1 MKTTLT
7 TASVITPDA
16 LQRLVDDQGICHL
29 IFDTPGSVAN
39 IFTRETMAQ
48 LESHLRWVAQQQDL
62 KGLLLRSAKPKI
74 FIAGADLN
82 TMLASSPESLGELI
96 TTGQRVFSLLANL
109 SLPKAAAIHGACLGG
124 GFELAL
130 ACDYRIASD
139 DPATRIGL
147 PETQLGLVPAWGG
160 CTRLPRL
167 IGVRGACQVILK
179 GTAFTAFMAQK
190 HGLIDAVVPA
200 HCLLQRAI
208 QWLLHPVSANR
219 HGTMDRFVAP
229 VIRSLTRGHLQR
241 STHGNYPALPAA
253 LDLISKAPWRS
264 VEASLAAER
273 KTFETLMA
281 LPGSRNLIRL
291 FFARERAKKLRVPG
305 VARKIQH
312 VAILGA
318 GVMGCGIAY
327 WLSSRGLSVQLT
339 DINAAA
345 LAKAEA
351 RLRQSCTEAVS
362 RHLRTRTEAQ
372 AVMDRIVLATNE
384 VSFKKVDLII
394 EAAVEDPAIK
404 RALFTSLRPH
414 LSPTAL
420 IATNTS
426 AIPLGGL
433 WDSTQAVEGDV
444 RRPAPRQADS
454 PVPDSGLVTS
464 PSTERALKPIA
475 GIANF
480 LGLHFFNPVHAM
492 PLVEIVRPPHTSDDA
507 VATAVEF
514 VKAIGKLPIV
524 VKDSPGFLVN
534 RVLMPCLLEAAR
546 MVENGA
552 SIASVDSGML
562 TFGMPMGPLRLLDE
576 VGLDVALHVV
586 KTLAAAFPHTANVPA
601 WIEQRVQ
608 SGALGR
614 KSGHGYY
621 LYSEG
626 KEPVPADHAK
636 IRPRDITEA
645 QRRLPLLLTN
655 EAARCLDEGIAATAE
670 DIDLGMVLGTGYAP
684 FRGGPLRHADALGL
698 ETTLRSLQAL
708 EAESGSLYTPAHG
721 LVTRALNHLTYYPED
736 PTK

>member
-1 MKTTLT
+1 MKTSLT
-7 TASVITPDA
+7 SAPTTTPDA

-29 IFDTPGSVAN
+29 IFDTPGSAAN

-48 LESHLRWVAQQQDL
+48 LEAHLLWVAQSRDL
-62 KGLLLRSAKPKI
+62 NGLLLRSAKPKI

-82 TMLASSPESLGELI
+82 TMLDSPAESLGELI
-96 TTGQRVFSLLANL
+96 STGQRVFTLLA
-109 SLPKAAAIHGACLGG
+109 SLPLPKIAAIHGACLGG

-167 IGVRGACQVILK
+167 IGVRGACHVILK
-179 GTAFTAFMAQK
+179 GTPFTAFMAHK

-208 QWLLHPVSANR
+208 QWLLHPVNPDR

-253 LDLISKAPWRS
+253 LELISKAPWRS
-264 VEASLAAER
+264 VEESMAAER

-305 VARKIQH
+305 VARKVEH
-312 VAILGA
+312 VAVVGA

-327 WLSSRGLSVQLT
+327 WLSTRGLSVQLT

-351 RLRQSCTEAVS
+351 RLRKSCTEAVT
-362 RHLRTRTEAQ
+362 RHLLTRTEAQ
-372 AVMDRIVLATNE
+372 AVMDRIVLATND
-384 VSFKKVDLII
+384 VSFKTADLII

-404 RALFTSLRPH
+404 RTLFASLRPK
-414 LSPTAL
+414 LKSQAI
-420 IATNTS
+420 IASNTS

-433 WDSTQAVEGDV
+433 LDN
-444 RRPAPRQADS
+444 P
-454 PVPDSGLVTS
+454 
-464 PSTERALKPIA
+464 
-475 GIANF
+475 NF

-492 PLVEIVRPPHTSDDA
+492 PLVEIVRPAHASDDA

-514 VKAIGKLPIV
+514 VKAIGKLPLV
-524 VKDSPGFLVN
+524 VQDSPGFLVN

-546 MVENGA
+546 MVHDGA
-552 SIASVDSGML
+552 GIASVDQAML
-562 TFGMPMGPLRLLDE
+562 SFGMPMGPLRLLDE

-586 KTLAAAFPHTANVPA
+586 KTLAAAFPNTASVPA
-601 WIEQRVQ
+601 WIEERVQ

-621 LYSEG
+621 LYADG

-636 IRPRDITEA
+636 IRPRDIIDA

-655 EAARCLDEGIAATAE
+655 EAARCLDEGVAATAE
-670 DIDLGMVLGTGYAP
+670 DVDLGMVLGTGYAP

-698 ETTLRSLQAL
+698 EVTVRSLQAL
-708 EAESGSLYTPAHG
+708 EAEFGLLYTPARG
-721 LVTRALNHLTYYPED
+721 LVARATNHLTYYPED
-736 PTK
+736 HTK